1 MQYTPEKLCVNSLE
15 DERRRKFGRRSATP
29 EHQDAR
35 GQLRNLENVTA
46 TRYMYHDL
54 PFTHEKYDPLAVVN
68 KLMNGAQNG
77 VIAKNDRCCGESGTL
92 AAARPDVSTQARFRR
107 A

>member
-1 MQYTPEKLCVNSLE
+1 
-15 DERRRKFGRRSATP
+15 
-29 EHQDAR
+29 
-35 GQLRNLENVTA
+35 
-46 TRYMYHDL
+46 MYHDL

-92 AAARPDVSTQARFRR
+92 AAARPRCLDAGAISQGLKH
-107 A
+107 